1 MAKPR
6 AKRLRKPPLYWRIL
20 RSLYIVVFAF
30 SLVIVV
36 GYAALHIL
44 APAPTVDKEV
54 ILPNRENLNAS
65 GDTLQAS
72 SSPKQTILT
81 RRDGVYTCLLI
92 GHADMGGTDT
102 LMLGVF
108 DTGARTASLISI
120 PRDTPVRTNGRTV
133 KINSVYSQGKAE
145 LLANT
150 VSTMLGVPVDF
161 YLEVD
166 TKAFKAIVDEIG
178 GVLFDV
184 PPGMDYEDPY
194 QNLYIHI
201 SPGFQR
207 LNGDNAVKVMRCRS
221 AYASQDIGRVQTQRK
236 FLTALVDQTITL
248 SNVPRVTNLINILSQ
263 YVVTDMRLSDMIH
276 FATQAIGM
284 ELETDLSS
292 YTLPGKWISPYYEL
306 DDQQVL
312 ELVNNLGV
320 YEGEV
325 PMAALHILHP

>member
-1 MAKPR
+1 MAHS
-6 AKRLRKPPLYWRIL
+6 ALALYRCI
-20 RSLYIVVFAF
+20 RF
-30 SLVIVV
+30 SWSFVV

-133 KINSVYSQGKAE
+133 KNQLRLQPGKAE

-201 SPGFQR
+201 SRDF
-207 LNGDNAVKVMRCRS
+207 S
-221 AYASQDIGRVQTQRK
+221 A
-236 FLTALVDQTITL
+236 
-248 SNVPRVTNLINILSQ
+248 
-263 YVVTDMRLSDMIH
+263 
-276 FATQAIGM
+276 
-284 ELETDLSS
+284 
-292 YTLPGKWISPYYEL
+292 
-306 DDQQVL
+306 
-312 ELVNNLGV
+312 
-320 YEGEV
+320 
-325 PMAALHILHP
+325 